1 MEGKL
6 DFPLHGPSLNIVRQC
21 GPGLSDILQSKF
33 GCVAIF
39 EAVDFERD
47 VNFSQYKKPKVVPE
61 KRFAVKLKTG
71 VEVSVW
77 KADLTNF
84 KVDAVVNAA
93 NTGLQHYGGLA
104 LALSQAGGPQIQRE
118 SDDYIKRK
126 GTLNT
131 GDAVIGG
138 AGLLPCKG
146 IIHAVGPQLKP
157 YPTKHE
163 FSQAEPLLKKAIR
176 SILDIVQKNSLKSV
190 AIPAISSGLF
200 NYPLPEC
207 ANTIVST
214 VKHYYEN
221 VSRQSHLPEKIFLVN
236 HDDPSVNEMM
246 RACHQILVQSSS
258 KTYSQA
264 AAPKT
269 STHTVQLGNVRL
281 ILGKGK
287 IEDQQTDVIV
297 NTASPDRNLSTGEI
311 SKALSQKAGFRMQEE
326 IYSAIPKG
334 HIIVTKAYS
343 LMCKE
348 VYHTSCPSRGIL
360 AAPQTLFDSVLE
372 CLWTAGTS
380 KHKTIA
386 FPAIGTGNLG
396 FSKQEVAQIMSNAVA
411 NFAQK
416 YLDMME
422 VHFVIFPSD
431 NSTFKAFE
439 EQMRSLQRKASQS
452 NFTQA
457 LEHKADF
464 HDSKP
469 PTPQISLRGDSDET
483 VREAERWLSCLLKSS
498 KVTICN
504 NFILR
509 FGEEEYQQLSRL
521 TKNGVSIDES
531 FDRGRAEITVRGS
544 SPEDVVV
551 AGLQVEA
558 ALLNVQKEF
567 VREEENAMCLMSTKG
582 VSFDR
587 KTVDSRRAAFSDRS
601 SQFEKEW
608 LRMVKLEQVE
618 NKSLEMLFNLKKTQL
633 NCLKSQTMF
642 QLIPAQFREM
652 VSHTGFHTEYAPP
665 TDPAYGEG
673 IYFASTVRKAME
685 VWKERNEE
693 YLYFVEAEVLT
704 GESTLGKPGLIL
716 PPTKL
721 TDPHSL
727 YDSVNGGRDISVI
740 FSGYQALPKY
750 IITCKS
756 QSESSHL

>member
-1 MEGKL
+1 MGCSKRQETVYRNPHPVLLFHFLLLLGTFQLKVGTMEGKL

-287 IEDQQTDVIV
+287 IEDQQTDVIQG
-297 NTASPDRNLSTGEI
+297 NIGSTADPIRFSIG
-311 SKALSQKAGFRMQEE
+311 M
-326 IYSAIPKG
+326 
-334 HIIVTKAYS
+334 
-343 LMCKE
+343 LMD
-348 VYHTSCPSRGIL
+348 G
-360 AAPQTLFDSVLE
+360 
-372 CLWTAGTS
+372 
-380 KHKTIA
+380 
-386 FPAIGTGNLG
+386 
-396 FSKQEVAQIMSNAVA
+396 
-411 NFAQK
+411 
-416 YLDMME
+416 
-422 VHFVIFPSD
+422 
-431 NSTFKAFE
+431 STFKAFE